1 MKINTGTV
9 ARPDEKSE
17 KGGRLLADVARRRSS
32 IEMETRRASG
42 FRSVKWL
49 FLSFACSFPNDNDDD
64 ERPPWLRR
72 FHPLPMRSPAKKDRY
87 RINDRHQIPEG
98 YCSCY
103 PFNISPSLFLFF
115 FFVLFFF
122 LFFKVIS
129 CLVIYRAYIAAS
141 SGCIT
146 RASTRLFTWQL
157 ICRGLLAVMA
167 IERRAK
173 LIKVGKR

>member
-122 LFFKVIS
+122 FIFQSHQLLGYLSSVYRGQFRLHHTSVHQ
-129 CLVIYRAYIAAS
+129 VIYVTVNLPGPPRGYGDRA
-141 SGCIT
+141 T
-146 RASTRLFTWQL
+146 RK
-157 ICRGLLAVMA
+157 IN
-167 IERRAK
+167 
-173 LIKVGKR
+173 